1 MLKEKT
7 FQRLELKDRFLI
19 YHNGS
24 EIYRKT
30 GSQIGVQAGSFVSSQ
45 SDQDVLVRG
54 FGHA

>member
-24 EIYRKT
+24 ELYRKT
-30 GSQIGVQAGSFVSSQ
+30 GSQIGVQAGSFVSPQ

>member
-7 FQRLELKDRFLI
+7 FQRPEPKDRFLI

-24 EIYRKT
+24 ELYRKT
-30 GSQIGVQAGSFVSSQ
+30 GSRIGDQAGSFVSSQ